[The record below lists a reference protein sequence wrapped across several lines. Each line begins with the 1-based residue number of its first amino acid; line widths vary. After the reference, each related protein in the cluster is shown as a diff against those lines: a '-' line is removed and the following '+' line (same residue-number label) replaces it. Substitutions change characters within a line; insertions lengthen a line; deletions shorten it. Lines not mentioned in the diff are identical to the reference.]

1 MSKLTGTGSRAS
13 FEPLDWLL
21 VVIVGVTWGS
31 AYLWIAIG
39 LEALAP
45 SVIACLRVALGAA
58 ALFAFPAARRRID
71 TRDWPYVTIV
81 AIAGN
86 GGPAL
91 LFALAEERLDSA
103 VVGMLVAA
111 APVLTLVLA
120 FSLGNRHVR
129 TVHVAGIG
137 LGFVGVV
144 AMAAPELGG
153 ADASVL
159 GIALTLTAVLGYA
172 LTGNVVV
179 PLQQRY
185 GSMAVVANAQ
195 ALSAV
200 VLFPLALGGLAEST
214 LAAGPILAVV
224 FLGVMGTGVARALS
238 ATLAGRAG
246 PQRSGVPGYLAP
258 VVAIILGVAIRDE
271 SVDPIQIAGLVL
283 VLIGAFLIAR
293 PNPEFAKSR
302 PTE

>member
-21 VVIVGVTWGS
+21 VVVVGVTWGS

-39 LEALAP
+39 LETLAP
-45 SVIACLRVALGAA
+45 GVIACLRVTLGAA
-58 ALFAFPAARRRID
+58 ALFLFPASRRRID
-71 TRDWPYVTIV
+71 TRDWPYVAIV

-91 LFALAEERLDSA
+91 LFALAEERLESA

-111 APVLTLVLA
+111 APLLTLALA
-120 FSLGNRHVR
+120 FSLGNRQVR
-129 TVHVAGIG
+129 AVHVAGIG
-137 LGFVGVV
+137 IGFVGVV
-144 AMAAPELGG
+144 AMAGPELGG
-153 ADASVL
+153 ANASAI

-185 GSMAVVANAQ
+185 GAMAVVANAQ

-200 VLFPLALGGLAEST
+200 ILLPIALGGLSES
-214 LAAGPILAVV
+214 AFEAGPVLAVV
-224 FLGVMGTGVARALS
+224 FLGVIGTGVARALS
-238 ATLAGRAG
+238 ATLARRAG

-258 VVAIILGVAIRDE
+258 VVAIILGVVIRDE
-271 SVDPIQIAGLVL
+271 SVDPLQIGGLVL
-283 VLIGAFLIAR
+283 VLVSAFLIAR
-293 PNPEFAKSR
+293 PNPQFAK
-302 PTE
+302 TEPAE

>member
-21 VVIVGVTWGS
+21 VVVVGVTWGS

-39 LEALAP
+39 LETLAP
-45 SVIACLRVALGAA
+45 GVIACLRVTLGAA
-58 ALFAFPAARRRID
+58 ALFLFPASRRRID
-71 TRDWPYVTIV
+71 TRDWPYVAIV

-91 LFALAEERLDSA
+91 LFALAEERLESA

-111 APVLTLVLA
+111 APLLTLALA
-120 FSLGNRHVR
+120 FSLGNRQVR

-137 LGFVGVV
+137 IGFVGVV
-144 AMAAPELGG
+144 AMAGPELGG
-153 ADASVL
+153 ANASAI

-185 GSMAVVANAQ
+185 GAMAVVANAQ

-200 VLFPLALGGLAEST
+200 ILLPIALGGLSES
-214 LAAGPILAVV
+214 AFEAGPVLAVV
-224 FLGVMGTGVARALS
+224 FLGVIGTGVARALS

-258 VVAIILGVAIRDE
+258 VVAIILGVVIRDE
-271 SVDPIQIAGLVL
+271 SVDPLQIGGLVL
-283 VLIGAFLIAR
+283 VLVSAFLIAR
-293 PNPEFAKSR
+293 PNPQFAK
-302 PTE
+302 TEPAE

>member
-21 VVIVGVTWGS
+21 VIIVGVTWGS

-45 SVIACLRVALGAA
+45 GVIAFLRVALGAA
-58 ALFAFPAARRRID
+58 ALFLFPAARRRID
-71 TRDWPYVTIV
+71 ARDWPYVAIV

-103 VVGMLVAA
+103 VVGMLVSV

-120 FSLGNRHVR
+120 FSLGNRSVR
-129 TVHVAGIG
+129 AVHVTGIG
-137 LGFVGVV
+137 LGFIGVT
-144 AMAAPELGG
+144 AMAGPELSG
-153 ADASVL
+153 ADASAI

-185 GSMAVVANAQ
+185 GGMAVVANAQ

-200 VLFPLALGGLAEST
+200 VLLPIGLAGLSASEFKT
-214 LAAGPILAVV
+214 GPVLAVA
-224 FLGVMGTGVARALS
+224 FLGVMGTGVARSLS

-246 PQRSGVPGYLAP
+246 PQRSGVPAYLAP
-258 VVAIILGVAIRDE
+258 VVAIILGVAVRDE
-271 SVDPIQIAGLVL
+271 SVDTTQIVGVVVTLV
-283 VLIGAFLIAR
+283 GAFLIAR
-293 PNPEFAKSR
+293 PNPQLAKTE